1 MGVKVCP
8 LLVGRLGGE
17 GRVVLDMV
25 SNAAEWVELGCGVVF
40 GKFDNCQLGN

>member
-17 GRVVLDMV
+17 GRVVLDMYQMLNGWSWV
-25 SNAAEWVELGCGVVF
+25 VELFLESLTTVS
-40 GKFDNCQLGN
+40 